1 MSQVLPVANEVPQM
15 EGRVM
20 KLERSLRR
28 ARWGM
33 VGLLLLM
40 VAMSLAWYGFGGI
53 VQREIRVHR
62 IYAVDDTGT
71 VRVRVGE
78 DQSGGN
84 RLSRVAGVVVY
95 DTTGL
100 ERGGLATMANGSVAL
115 GLDAQH
121 SEKGVPR
128 DRIGLMVDGKG
139 NTMFL
144 LEDGQGVPIVIAKGA
159 AANGGVLQV
168 AEATPDGKQLQI
180 RTLGVHGD
188 TQSTESDD

>member
-1 MSQVLPVANEVPQM
+1 MTSVSPESVEVRLIQ
-15 EGRVM
+15 
-20 KLERSLRR
+20 LERSLRR
-28 ARWGM
+28 TRWGM
-33 VGLLLLM
+33 VGLLLLVVVM
-40 VAMSLAWYGFGGI
+40 FLAWYGVGGI

-71 VRVRVGE
+71 VRVRIGE
-78 DQSGGN
+78 DPAGGN
-84 RLSRVAGVVVY
+84 RLSRIAGMVVY

-100 ERGGLATMANGSVAL
+100 ERGGMGTMANGSVAV

-121 SEKGVPR
+121 SAKDVPR

-144 LEDGQGVPIVIAKGA
+144 LMDGQGAPIVTAKGA

-168 AEATPDGKQLQI
+168 SEATPDGKQLQI

-188 TQSTESDD
+188 TQSTENGD